1 MAGENNQNNQNEDL
15 NDAVE
20 QTDTNDAGTPSQ
32 QQNQQ
37 NTIASTIATGA
48 ENTDAA
54 DEVNQDLDENP
65 SGAGNTEDASAS
77 GAAVQDETTQ
87 SGSDSD
93 AAQSNVV
100 DGAATEAGADD
111 ATADSGDAGAGAQA
125 VGGGE
130 STSSD
135 GGADAEGNEGQDQA
149 AATTSASLNADSSDS
164 GEQQANGDLDSQTT
178 EETFAVDVQASDE
191 ETISEVEED
200 FDSETVSETFKIKV
214 DAEND
219 AAEVANLELDVE
231 EDGTLTF
238 TNADLL
244 VGTTDIDGDDLSI
257 SEVTYSGTDGV
268 FTNNGDGTY
277 SFAPN
282 ENFNGDVSLDFTV
295 TDGTEP
301 VSANINVTVT
311 EVNDAPVA
319 GSTSYSVNEDEV
331 ITFTEAQ
338 LLAQSSDVEGEVNL
352 DSVTYTGTDGILTA
366 NDDGTYSFA
375 PNENFNGGVSL
386 TVVVA
391 DEEGEKVSTTA
402 EVDVKPVNDAP
413 VSGELAYTVNED
425 ASITLSQ
432 AQLLAQSTD
441 VDGDDLTAAN
451 LSVGGNA
458 TVTANDDGSFTITPD
473 ANFNGDI
480 DISFDL
486 TDDTDTVTATADL
499 TV

>member
-391 DEEGEKVSTTA
+391 DEEGEKVSTT
-402 EVDVKPVNDAP
+402 
-413 VSGELAYTVNED
+413 
-425 ASITLSQ
+425 
-432 AQLLAQSTD
+432 
-441 VDGDDLTAAN
+441 
-451 LSVGGNA
+451 
-458 TVTANDDGSFTITPD
+458 
-473 ANFNGDI
+473 
-480 DISFDL
+480 
-486 TDDTDTVTATADL
+486 
-499 TV
+499 

>member
-1 MAGENNQNNQNEDL
+1 MADQNNQNENL

-20 QTDTNDAGTPSQ
+20 QTDFDDAGTPSE

-54 DEVNQDLDENP
+54 DEVNQALDENP
-65 SGAGNTEDASAS
+65 SGEGNAEDESAS
-77 GAAVQDETTQ
+77 GAAVQEETTEI
-87 SGSDSD
+87 GSDSD

-100 DGAATEAGADD
+100 DGAATEAGADA

-135 GGADAEGNEGQDQA
+135 GGTDAEGNEGQDQA

-200 FDSETVSETFKIKV
+200 FETVSETFKIKV

-268 FTNNGDGTY
+268 FTDNGDGTY

-282 ENFNGDVSLDFTV
+282 ENFNGDVSLDFKV

-301 VSANINVTVT
+301 VDANINVTVT
-311 EVNDAPVA
+311 EVNDPPVA

-331 ITFTEAQ
+331 INFTEAQ
-338 LLAQSSDVEGEVNL
+338 LLAQSSDVEGEVSL
-352 DSVTYTGTDGILTA
+352 DSVTYEGTDGILTA

-375 PNENFNGGVSL
+375 PNENFN
-386 TVVVA
+386 
-391 DEEGEKVSTTA
+391 
-402 EVDVKPVNDAP
+402 
-413 VSGELAYTVNED
+413 
-425 ASITLSQ
+425 
-432 AQLLAQSTD
+432 
-441 VDGDDLTAAN
+441 
-451 LSVGGNA
+451 
-458 TVTANDDGSFTITPD
+458 
-473 ANFNGDI
+473 
-480 DISFDL
+480 
-486 TDDTDTVTATADL
+486 
-499 TV
+499 

>member
-1 MAGENNQNNQNEDL
+1 MADQNNQNENL

-20 QTDTNDAGTPSQ
+20 QTDFDDAGTPSE

-54 DEVNQDLDENP
+54 DEVNQALDENP
-65 SGAGNTEDASAS
+65 SGEGNAEDESAS
-77 GAAVQDETTQ
+77 GAAVQEETTEI
-87 SGSDSD
+87 GSDSD

-100 DGAATEAGADD
+100 DGAATEAGADA

-135 GGADAEGNEGQDQA
+135 GGTDAEGNEGQDQA

-200 FDSETVSETFKIKV
+200 FETVSETFKIKV

-268 FTNNGDGTY
+268 FTDNGDGTY

-282 ENFNGDVSLDFTV
+282 ENFNGDVSLDFKV

-301 VSANINVTVT
+301 VDANINVTVT
-311 EVNDAPVA
+311 EVNDPPVA

-331 ITFTEAQ
+331 INFT
-338 LLAQSSDVEGEVNL
+338 
-352 DSVTYTGTDGILTA
+352 
-366 NDDGTYSFA
+366 
-375 PNENFNGGVSL
+375 
-386 TVVVA
+386 
-391 DEEGEKVSTTA
+391 
-402 EVDVKPVNDAP
+402 
-413 VSGELAYTVNED
+413 
-425 ASITLSQ
+425 
-432 AQLLAQSTD
+432 
-441 VDGDDLTAAN
+441 
-451 LSVGGNA
+451 
-458 TVTANDDGSFTITPD
+458 
-473 ANFNGDI
+473 
-480 DISFDL
+480 
-486 TDDTDTVTATADL
+486 
-499 TV
+499 